1 MRDDIE
7 LLGASST
14 ASGSSGEVW
23 KGANSSNEFVAV
35 KMLRIYERSDVKKLM
50 KVHLANLSPS
60 ERWLTLDNHLP
71 GVFHRDCD
79 MASAFS
85 PERLAFRRR
94 LAS

>member
-35 KMLRIYERSDVKKLM
+35 KMLRIYERSDIKKLM
-50 KVHLANLSPS
+50 KVAP
-60 ERWLTLDNHLP
+60 RP
-71 GVFHRDCD
+71 VFSSI
-79 MASAFS
+79 AAVLFS
-85 PERLAFRRR
+85 IMT
-94 LAS
+94 S